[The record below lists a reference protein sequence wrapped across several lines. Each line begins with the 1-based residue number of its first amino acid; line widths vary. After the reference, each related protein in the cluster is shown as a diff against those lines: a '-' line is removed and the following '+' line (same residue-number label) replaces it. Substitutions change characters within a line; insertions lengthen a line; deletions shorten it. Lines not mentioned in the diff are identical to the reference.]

1 LAERGE
7 EAGMKIAFLGLGNMG
22 GPVAGRLLKAGHE
35 LTVWNRSADKAQGLA
50 TEGAAIAQNPQAA
63 VKAAQVVFTMLNDDE
78 AVKRVVLGSDEQQGI
93 VKALHPGTVHVS
105 LSTISVRLSRELT
118 AKHAEAGSEF
128 VAAPVFGR
136 PNVAAE
142 GKLWIVA
149 GGKSDAV
156 GRVRPLLEQIS
167 RGITVVSEEPWRA
180 HALKIGG
187 NFLITA
193 MIESLSEAMVFAE
206 GEGIDPALFCETVN
220 NALFRSPLYEAYS
233 KVMLNPPEHPGATIA
248 LGAKDMGLFRQAAE
262 GTGMK
267 TPLAD
272 HFARDLATAAEAGLK
287 DRDWAAGLYQL
298 ARNASLAER

>member
-1 LAERGE
+1 MR
-7 EAGMKIAFLGLGNMG
+7 IAFLGLGNMG
-22 GPVAGRLLKAGHE
+22 SPLAKLLLTTEHQV
-35 LTVWNRSADKAQGLA
+35 TVWNRTPKKARDLAADG
-50 TEGAAIAQNPQAA
+50 AIAADTASEAA
-63 VKAAQVVFTMLNDDE
+63 AEAEIVFSMLNDDA
-78 AVKRVVLGSDEQQGI
+78 AVESIVFGEDGSDGI
-93 VKALHPGTVHVS
+93 LKTLEPGAIHVS
-105 LSTISVRLSRELT
+105 LSTISVALSKRLADAH
-118 AKHAEAGSEF
+118 AKSGREF

-149 GGKSDAV
+149 AGKESSVAKA
-156 GRVRPLLEQIS
+156 RPLLERMS
-167 RGITVVSEEPWRA
+167 RGLTVVSDEPWRA

-206 GEGIDPALFCETVN
+206 AEGIDLGLFLETVN
-220 NALFRSPLYEAYS
+220 NALFRSPFYEAYG

-248 LGAKDMGLFRQAAE
+248 LGTKDMGLFRQAAE
-262 GTGMK
+262 GVGMR

-272 HFARDLATAAEAGLK
+272 HFAADLSRAAEAGLK

-298 ARNASLAER
+298 AQNSSLRQR

>member
-1 LAERGE
+1 
-7 EAGMKIAFLGLGNMG
+7 MKVAFLGLGNMG
-22 GPVAGRLLKAGHE
+22 APVARMLLRAGHE
-35 LTVWNRSADKAQGLA
+35 LTVWNRSAEKAEALGV
-50 TEGAAIAQNPQAA
+50 EGGAVAASPLAA
-63 VKAAQVVFTMLNDDE
+63 VKTAEVVFTMLNDDA
-78 AVKRVVLGSDEQQGI
+78 AVEGIVLGSAKEAGI
-93 VKALHPGTVHVS
+93 VKALLPGAVHVS
-105 LSTISVRLSRELT
+105 LSTISVGLSRKL
-118 AKHAEAGSEF
+118 AASHADNGSEF
-128 VAAPVFGR
+128 IAAPVFGR

-142 GKLWIVA
+142 GKLWVVV

-156 GRVRPLLEQIS
+156 DRVHPLLEVFS

-206 GEGIDPALFCETVN
+206 AEGIDPALFAETVN

-233 KVMLNPPEHPGATIA
+233 KVMMSPPEHPGATIA
-248 LGAKDMGLFRQAAE
+248 LGAKDMGLFRQAAVE
-262 GTGMK
+262 AGLK

-272 HFARDLATAAEAGLK
+272 HFAKDLATAAEAGLK

-298 ARNASLAER
+298 ARNTGLAER

>member
-1 LAERGE
+1 
-7 EAGMKIAFLGLGNMG
+7 MKVAFLGLGNMG
-22 GPVAGRLLKAGHE
+22 ASVARLLLKAGHE
-35 LTVWNRSADKAQGLA
+35 LTVWNRSPDKAQALA
-50 TEGAAIAQNPQAA
+50 AEGAAVAESSQAA
-63 VKAAQVVFTMLNDDE
+63 VKAAEVVFTMLNDDKAVE
-78 AVKRVVLGSDEQQGI
+78 AVVLESDGQEGFL
-93 VKALHPGTVHVS
+93 KALEPGAIHVS

-118 AKHAEAGSEF
+118 ARHAESGSGF

-136 PNVAAE
+136 PNVAVE
-142 GKLWIVA
+142 GKLWIAV
-149 GGKSDAV
+149 GGKSAAV
-156 GRVRPLLEQIS
+156 NRVRPLLEQIS
-167 RGITVVSEEPWRA
+167 RGITEVSDEPWRA

-206 GEGIDPALFCETVN
+206 AEGIDPGLFAETVN
-220 NALFRSPLYEAYS
+220 AALFRSPFYEAYS
-233 KVMLNPPEHPGATIA
+233 KVMLNPPEHPGATIS

-262 GTGMK
+262 DAGLE

-298 ARNASLAER
+298 ARNASLAGR

>member
-1 LAERGE
+1 
-7 EAGMKIAFLGLGNMG
+7 MKVAFLGLGNMG
-22 GPVAGRLLKAGHE
+22 EPVARLLLKAGHE
-35 LTVWNRSADKAQGLA
+35 LTVWNRSAEKAQALA
-50 TEGAAIAQNPQAA
+50 AEGAVVAESPQAA
-63 VKAAQVVFTMLNDDE
+63 VKAAEVVFTMLNDDG
-78 AVKRVVLGSDEQQGI
+78 AVERVVLGQEKQEGI
-93 VKALHPGTVHVS
+93 VRALHPGAVHVS

-118 AKHAEAGSEF
+118 ARHAELGSEF

-142 GKLWIVA
+142 GKLWIVV
-149 GGKSDAV
+149 GGKSAAV
-156 GRVRPLLEQIS
+156 GCVRPLLEKIS
-167 RGITVVSEEPWRA
+167 RGITAVSEEPWRA

-206 GEGIDPALFCETVN
+206 AEGIDPAVFAETVN

-233 KVMLNPPEHPGATIA
+233 KVMLNPPERPGATIA

-262 GTGMK
+262 DAGLA

-272 HFARDLATAAEAGLK
+272 HFAKDLTTAAEAGLK
-287 DRDWAAGLYQL
+287 DQDWAGGLYQL
-298 ARNASLAER
+298 TRMGIWPNNKNSF